1 MAKPKTKLSEPQKV
15 QSIIQTLTVH
25 TDGKNSYVEIPSENH
40 RKKLAMV
47 SSVDFKDC
55 FGEEYSTKYNKYP
68 PKSSLNGAISSLRKK
83 AKDSGKV
90 VEVHRRFTQD
100 GKNQIID
107 LCDPANNNVIEINSS
122 GWKITQ
128 NSSVIFSLEDNF
140 KSIDSNITRSGNLW
154 KLFKYIN
161 VKNKVD
167 RIKLLAWIC
176 SLPMAVENPILLLK
190 GVHASGKTTAAERIR
205 EIFDPASPTKMSISS
220 NESDLALAFYSNPVC
235 FFDNVGSIT
244 KRISD
249 MFCKAVTGDGYSKR
263 ELYSDSNMVHY
274 EYKRPVI
281 MTSIHN
287 PTTRKDFLSR
297 CLPISMNSIG
307 SGSRVCESV
316 IDEEFQK
323 DLPDI
328 RGGILDLIVSALD
341 IKDKIT
347 LHHQTRLGDFDKF
360 GAAIAYE
367 LGLDPNTFIQE
378 RLESEKEASLAG
390 TSDLF
395 FESLVEVITDAGGAL
410 LEPAPTFTDKINEK
424 IEANGGEP
432 ISSGSVGKK
441 FEHHM
446 EALEALGIEFDK
458 DKNKRPY
465 EYKLSLNDSLEG
477 IDPVSF
483 PMTCNKCKHL
493 EFYQDE
499 ADYCQIRKDDIA
511 DPGRKVRCS
520 KFEFKEVEY
529 QIESIQESYVQE
541 ADEDFVDMD
550 ALYGDVFDPDEDL
563 EADVKVQEESDN
575 IPKEYESVFG

>member
-1 MAKPKTKLSEPQKV
+1 MATPKTKLSEPQKV
-15 QSIIQTLTVH
+15 QNIIQNLIVH

-40 RKKLAMV
+40 RKQLAIV
-47 SSVDFKDC
+47 SCPDFKDW
-55 FGEEYSTKYNKYP
+55 FEVEYSMRYNKYAP
-68 PKSSLNGAISSLRKK
+68 NSSLNGAISSLRKR
-83 AKDSGKV
+83 AKNSAKV
-90 VEVHRRFTQD
+90 VEIHRRFAQD

-161 VKNKVD
+161 VKGKVD

-205 EIFDPASPTKMSISS
+205 EIFDPASPMKMSISS

-235 FFDNVGSIT
+235 FFDNVGGIT
-244 KRISD
+244 KRVAD

-307 SGSRVCESV
+307 SGSRICESE
-316 IDEEFQK
+316 IDAEFQK

-328 RGGILDLIVSALD
+328 RGGILDLIVLALN
-341 IKDKIT
+341 IKDKIK

-367 LGLDPNTFIQE
+367 LGLDPNTFIHE
-378 RLESEKEASLAG
+378 RLESEKKASLAG

-395 FESLVEVITDAGGAL
+395 FESLVEVITDSGGAL
-410 LEPAPTFTDKINEK
+410 LEPSSTITDKINEK

-441 FEHHM
+441 FQHNEDVLN
-446 EALEALGIEFDK
+446 AFGIDFYKYE
-458 DKNKRPY
+458 NKRPV
-465 EYKLSLNDSLEG
+465 EYKLSLNDPLEG
-477 IDPVSF
+477 VDPVSF
-483 PMTCNKCKHL
+483 PITCNKCKRL

-499 ADYCQIRKDDIA
+499 VDYCQIHKVDIP
-511 DPGRKVRCS
+511 DPGREVRCS

-550 ALYGDVFDPDEDL
+550 ALYGEVFDPDEDL
-563 EADVKVQEESDN
+563 EPNVEVQEELDS